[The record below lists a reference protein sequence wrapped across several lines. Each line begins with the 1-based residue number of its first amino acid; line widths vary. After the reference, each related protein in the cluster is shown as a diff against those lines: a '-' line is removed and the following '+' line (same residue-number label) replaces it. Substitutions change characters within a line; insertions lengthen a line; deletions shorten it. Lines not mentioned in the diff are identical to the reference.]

1 MAPAWRRFGKCLPL
15 CFYLPLVYVFR
26 CSFLAACFAL
36 RFIYKSRVLSLRLFR
51 PFSLAVSLFGTLS
64 LGFFFLFAVD
74 LLVACQNSAANMN
87 IYLFVFCRL
96 FRKSL
101 TNDFSQMTRDTFGY
115 LPSSVF
121 PTLGRPFLDLYNH
134 HSRIAQCSE
143 PITESVYQLRAVYFT
158 DSANFPA
165 SHFPSRRLL
174 RFPLLIMTGK
184 TLSELNGAWAALGHC
199 TVR

>member
-1 MAPAWRRFGKCLPL
+1 MFFAVLFWPPASL
-15 CFYLPLVYVFR
+15 CVLFISR
-26 CSFLAACFAL
+26 ACSLSASF
-36 RFIYKSRVLSLRLFR
+36 SRSLSLSL
-51 PFSLAVSLFGTLS
+51 SLALS